1 MSWHSQNLLLYRI
14 TCSHTE
20 FRHHNDYRDEQ
31 CHPIFFAKLF
41 HVLHLKRTIHGSK
54 MGLPYSK
61 QINAAFDQVTPLV
74 GAGFE
79 VLQTTKNISL
89 LLLAIQVLTV
99 ALLACILTALF
110 ALLVTVNPDLE
121 TERRALVTPAVQWV
135 AGVFMRMAEHRRT
148 FLVVFWVIVVGLGM
162 GSTAGLY
169 YTSRDPTLRIDEI
182 EDVGGSTQLIGDDI
196 EAIKKGETDQ

>member
-1 MSWHSQNLLLYRI
+1 
-14 TCSHTE
+14 
-20 FRHHNDYRDEQ
+20 
-31 CHPIFFAKLF
+31 
-41 HVLHLKRTIHGSK
+41 

-182 EDVGGSTQLIGDDI
+182 EDVGGSTQLMGDDI